1 MHNAIMNQ
9 ISIVMLAIFVVVGLF
24 SVTGLIGITPAEK
37 AQAQQV
43 LHTKINKLW
52 EAPTGRI
59 QNR

>member
-1 MHNAIMNQ
+1 MYNAIMNQ
-9 ISIVMLAIFVVVGLF
+9 TSIVMLAIFVVFGLF
-24 SVTGLIGITPAEK
+24 SVTGLIGITPVEK

-43 LHTKINKLW
+43 LQTKINKLW

>member
-1 MHNAIMNQ
+1 MNQ

-43 LHTKINKLW
+43 LQTKNNKLW